1 MDIMEKIDVDN
12 QMTILQDAVME
23 EGAQPIEDEVEDLS
37 NSLREIVQ
45 DEAVKPKLHCLMMD
59 PAFSMVTVQS
69 EDSGI
74 VWETA
79 SSRCSTPW
87 ASEFS
92 SAPPEPC
99 YSLVPK
105 RSGTPS
111 SETAG
116 KIIFIMDEDHMIR
129 RKKRKRNKAEEK
141 VTNRPA
147 LMAEVLPGPERP
159 AMVEVSLPNTRAEEE
174 SAIDEKKDPKDEGNQ
189 RLFCLLSEG
198 SEILNI
204 IAPPKIFTVDEEESK
219 ELTDNLSY
227 LEETPVIKAQD
238 IAEEP
243 ETEETQT
250 ENLQAIVQAVPE
262 PLVPTPIKP
271 PRRGATSEDY
281 FEKFTLLDH
290 QAPAVAPPL
299 EAIHDPEIITEQV
312 ADETKDKAVET
323 KPEVEV
329 SADSV
334 SLSGLE
340 IASEHVDEVFY
351 GGGSDPDRQSLPKD
365 GTNTEGEAP
374 KSPLKESGSALFGS
388 QESILTPIFLPEGPP
403 KIIDPNL
410 LEEPK
415 AMAFMYSDLYADAV
429 GTRQKQD
436 DTESLTSE
444 KSFHSQQSDFEDR
457 GYLEKFVL
465 KDETPATEADPFPED
480 HKADRVKMWSE
491 DAFGV
496 PRLGN
501 DKTGAQDDEEITD
514 FFRNSASSSPC
525 ETIRLDEVE
534 PEETR
539 EETKTRRVVFQD
551 EAAKAG
557 NRTSEVGDAV
567 FVPSEEDIELAEAFL
582 PLDISMES
590 PSVETSWVTVDNR
603 SAIAEYAV
611 KTVSPKSG
619 KAKRVKPPKE
629 PLSIRP
635 PQRVNPVTPHPKPF
649 LDLTPLLPA
658 EAEEEAEGRQ
668 EQEKELGTNKVP
680 STFEAKGTEATGEA
694 LDYEL
699 ITKQEAS
706 ECAVSQRD
714 SPRGGE
720 GSDNGGFTMVE
731 YPSQLDNLYD
741 AVEADYEIVDAPAS

>member
-1 MDIMEKIDVDN
+1 MDVMEKMDVDN
-12 QMTILQDAVME
+12 QMTMLRDAVME
-23 EGAQPIEDEVEDLS
+23 EGAQHVDDEVEDLS

-59 PAFSMVTVQS
+59 PDFSMVTVQS

-105 RSGTPS
+105 HSGVPH

-129 RKKRKRNKAEEK
+129 RKKKKRNKAEKK
-141 VTNRPA
+141 VTNPPA
-147 LMAEVLPGPERP
+147 LMGEVLAEPDRP
-159 AMVEVSLPNTRAEEE
+159 AMVEVSLPNMRVEEE
-174 SAIDEKKDPKDEGNQ
+174 SVVNETQDPKEEGHQ
-189 RLFCLLSEG
+189 RLFRLLSEG

-204 IAPPKIFTVDEEESK
+204 VAPPKVFTIDEEESK

-227 LEETPVIKAQD
+227 LEETPVIKAKD
-238 IAEEP
+238 ITEEP
-243 ETEETQT
+243 ETSDETQT
-250 ENLQAIVQAVPE
+250 ENLQAVVQVVPE
-262 PLVPTPIKP
+262 PALLTPIRP
-271 PRRGATSEDY
+271 PRRGATNEDY

-290 QAPAVAPPL
+290 QTPPGAPPL
-299 EAIHDPEIITEQV
+299 ETVHGPETINEPV
-312 ADETKDKAVET
+312 ADETKAVDTKAEA
-323 KPEVEV
+323 EI

-351 GGGSDPDRQSLPKD
+351 GGGGDPDRQSVRRD
-365 GTNTEGEAP
+365 GSNKEGDVP

-415 AMAFMYSDLYADAV
+415 ALAFMYSDLYADAM
-429 GTRQKQD
+429 GTRMKQD

-465 KDETPATEADPFPED
+465 KDETQVTEADPFLGD
-480 HKADRVKMWSE
+480 HKVHRVKMWSE

-496 PRLGN
+496 PRHVIN
-501 DKTGAQDDEEITD
+501 NTGAGDDEEVTD

-525 ETIRLDEVE
+525 EPIQLDQVE

-539 EETKTRRVVFQD
+539 KETKTRRVVFQD
-551 EAAKAG
+551 EAAKDG
-557 NRTSEVGDAV
+557 SKTTEVADDV
-567 FVPSEEDIELAEAFL
+567 FLPSEEDIELAEAFL
-582 PLDISMES
+582 PFDISMEP
-590 PSVETSWVTVDNR
+590 PSVDSSWVTVDT
-603 SAIAEYAV
+603 V
-611 KTVSPKSG
+611 KTSSARPSKSE
-619 KAKRVKPPKE
+619 KAKKVKSPKE

-635 PQRVNPVTPHPKPF
+635 PQGVNPVTPRPKPF

-658 EAEEEAEGRQ
+658 EEEAEGQ
-668 EQEKELGTNKVP
+668 EEQEKELGTKEVCSSAMEP
-680 STFEAKGTEATGEA
+680 KGTEATGGA

-699 ITKQEAS
+699 ITKQEVIEYALP
-706 ECAVSQRD
+706 QKD
-714 SPRGGE
+714 SPGGGE

-731 YPSQLDNLYD
+731 YPSQLENLYD

>member
-12 QMTILQDAVME
+12 QMTILRDAVME

-59 PAFSMVTVQS
+59 PAFSMVTMQS

-92 SAPPEPC
+92 FAPPEPC
-99 YSLVPK
+99 HSLVPK
-105 RSGTPS
+105 HSGAPS

-141 VTNRPA
+141 VMNQP
-147 LMAEVLPGPERP
+147 VLPEPERP
-159 AMVEVSLPNTRAEEE
+159 AMVEVSLPNTRVEEE
-174 SAIDEKKDPKDEGNQ
+174 SVVDEKKDPKEEGSQ

-227 LEETPVIKAQD
+227 LEETPVIKAKD
-238 IAEEP
+238 ITEEP
-243 ETEETQT
+243 YTEETQT
-250 ENLQAIVQAVPE
+250 ENLQAAVQAVPE
-262 PLVPTPIKP
+262 PVVPIPIKP
-271 PRRGATSEDY
+271 ARRGATSEDY

-290 QAPAVAPPL
+290 QAPSVAPPL
-299 EAIHDPEIITEQV
+299 EAIHDPEIITEQT
-312 ADETKDKAVET
+312 ADETKDKAVAT
-323 KPEVEV
+323 KPAVEL

-334 SLSGLE
+334 SLSELE
-340 IASEHVDEVFY
+340 ITSEHVDEVFY
-351 GGGSDPDRQSLPKD
+351 GGGSDPSRQSLPKD
-365 GTNTEGEAP
+365 GTNKEGDVP

-465 KDETPATEADPFPED
+465 KDETPAAEADPFPEH
-480 HKADRVKMWSE
+480 HKMDRVKMWSE
-491 DAFGV
+491 DAFGM
-496 PRLGN
+496 PRHGN
-501 DKTGAQDDEEITD
+501 DKTGAQEDEEITD

-525 ETIRLDEVE
+525 ETIQLDQVE
-534 PEETR
+534 LEETR

-551 EAAKAG
+551 EAAKDG
-557 NRTSEVGDAV
+557 NRISEVGDGV
-567 FVPSEEDIELAEAFL
+567 FLPSEEDIELAEAFL
-582 PLDISMES
+582 PLDISMEPS
-590 PSVETSWVTVDNR
+590 SVETSWVTVDD
-603 SAIAEYAV
+603 IAEYAV
-611 KTVSPKSG
+611 KTVLARPTKSE

-629 PLSIRP
+629 ALSIRP
-635 PQRVNPVTPHPKPF
+635 PQKVNPVTPRPKSF

-658 EAEEEAEGRQ
+658 EAEEEPEGRQ
-668 EQEKELGTNKVP
+668 EQEKELGTSKVP
-680 STFEAKGTEATGEA
+680 STVEAKATEATGEA

-706 ECAVSQRD
+706 ECAVPQRD

-720 GSDNGGFTMVE
+720 RSDNGGFTMVE

-741 AVEADYEIVDAPAS
+741 AVEADYEIVDAPVS